1 MEPGPPFG
9 PCVLSS
15 ETMTNL
21 YRRHCADHGH
31 ADRSHGEDECD
42 CGCATN
48 RTGRILGP
56 FSEDLDRMC
65 AWVRAHSRLSRILFC
80 LMDLAVF
87 VSRRFGDEEGRI
99 AVWRRDEHVSR
110 ILCGVHDPLREPD
123 YLPNAPASVIAQFAR
138 RAGFPDVD
146 TCIPNDTIVFFGDL
160 DGKEVIRAFH
170 SAFEVGGNGK
180 DNSQGRGGVPCT
192 PRKAS
197 AGERVSASSPPR
209 TPQKKEKGAS

>member
-1 MEPGPPFG
+1 M
-9 PCVLSS
+9 CVGSRAL
-15 ETMTNL
+15 
-21 YRRHCADHGH
+21 
-31 ADRSHGEDECD
+31 
-42 CGCATN
+42 AT
-48 RTGRILGP
+48 
-56 FSEDLDRMC
+56 
-65 AWVRAHSRLSRILFC
+65 SRILFC

-180 DNSQGRGGVPCT
+180 DSQGRAVC
-192 PRKAS
+192 RARREKRRR
-197 AGERVSASSPPR
+197 ERVSASSLSN
-209 TPQKKEKGAS
+209 PQKKKKARRD